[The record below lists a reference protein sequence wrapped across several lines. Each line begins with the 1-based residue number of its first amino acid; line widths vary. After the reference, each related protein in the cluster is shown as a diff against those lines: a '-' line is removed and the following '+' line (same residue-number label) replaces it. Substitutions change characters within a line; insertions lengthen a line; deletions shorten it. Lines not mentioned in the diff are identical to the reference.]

1 MRTFMVRQVFGCCTL
16 CGTAATYKRKEISC
30 CILYNAAA
38 TQYYKHYLRYHEPDN
53 RYCSKQL
60 IRYGTNDTKK
70 QKKKGEE
77 EDWDLEISC

>member
-1 MRTFMVRQVFGCCTL
+1 M
-16 CGTAATYKRKEISC
+16 K
-30 CILYNAAA
+30 
-38 TQYYKHYLRYHEPDN
+38 PDN

-70 QKKKGEE
+70 QKKKIGEE